1 MLLRAKERAA
11 LRLAHVIN
19 KLLLGM
25 SLELE
30 IQFIFVLLFCLF
42 FCISRARC
50 FENLISDALYAMVKF
65 KVILIRRW
73 ICNISWKSR
82 RIHLRAFLGQK
93 FLALL
98 HKRGFANLRGMPRRL

>member
-11 LRLAHVIN
+11 LHLAHVIN
-19 KLLLGM
+19 RLLLGL

-30 IQFIFVLLFCLF
+30 IEFVFVLLFCLF
-42 FCISRARC
+42 FCISRARRL
-50 FENLISDALYAMVKF
+50 ENLLSEALYAMIKF

-73 ICNISWKSR
+73 ICNVGWKSR
-82 RIHLRAFLGQK
+82 RIHLGAFLGQK

-98 HKRGFANLRGMPRRL
+98 HKKGFDNLSGMPRRL